1 MRIDLFATN
10 VFQRL
15 VLLDLNWIS
24 FFEIEREIESELHP
38 CLKILHFFF
47 GGGGASCIET
57 FTYGISENYLGFCF
71 FTMMMMIVFRKW
83 VNQ

>member
-38 CLKILHFFF
+38 CLKILHFFLE
-47 GGGGASCIET
+47 GGGLPVLKLSLTASQKIIWD
-57 FTYGISENYLGFCF
+57 F
-71 FTMMMMIVFRKW
+71 VFLP
-83 VNQ
+83 